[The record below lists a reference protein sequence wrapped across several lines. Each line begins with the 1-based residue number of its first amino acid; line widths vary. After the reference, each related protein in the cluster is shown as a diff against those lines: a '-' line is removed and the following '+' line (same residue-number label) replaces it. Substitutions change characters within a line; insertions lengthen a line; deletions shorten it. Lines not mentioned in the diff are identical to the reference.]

1 MLDLEKYLN
10 LKDGEIF
17 MITRLDYLEYRVR
30 ENKLEYR
37 ARDETCWGPASDS
50 TLLRLI
56 MAPSETLIRSHR
68 ALVPTEIKQLQAL
81 LDLNLQYIAKDSD
94 GFTCAYISE
103 PFKDVSG
110 DWLPAQEDDCET
122 DVFPIP
128 GSCIVSRL
136 CRWAD
141 DEPLNI
147 ATALEAGYVRIK
159 GY

>member
-1 MLDLEKYLN
+1 MLDLKEYLN

-17 MITRLDYLEYRVR
+17 MVAEYSNLEYRVY
-30 ENKLEYR
+30 NNTLEYR
-37 ARDETCWGPASDS
+37 SRWNECWDPASDS

-56 MAPSETLIRSHR
+56 MNTPETLVRSHR
-68 ALVPTEIKQLQAL
+68 ALSSLECKQLQAL

-94 GFTCAYISE
+94 GFTCAYVSK
-103 PFKDVSG
+103 PNKDNHE
-110 DWLPAQEDDCET
+110 WFPAQEDDAAT

-147 ATALEAGYVRIK
+147 ATALEAGYVRMQ
-159 GY
+159 GN